1 MAGTRLVVISGPSG
15 AGKSTLIKKLLEGFD
30 DVFERRVPHT
40 TREPRS
46 REVDGKDYHFVS
58 REDMQ
63 AAIARGEFIESAEFS
78 GNMYGTSKAVVQAIL
93 DKNLICIME
102 TGTQGVKNMK
112 KTDYKTIYIDIQPP
126 SIAVLEK
133 RLRARKTETE
143 ESLQKRLEAAC
154 VDIEFSKEAGQFD
167 VVIVNDD
174 LDEAYEKLKSALLQV
189 TPLTS
194 HLHSCALIG
203 ALVNSGADV
212 EEVKVPVHP
221 KADGLV
227 RVKFSQGSVQ
237 DTRVLPLQHTLNT
250 PCLHGAGF
258 VDLIMLDKGL
268 GLLVSLEKL

>member
-40 TREPRS
+40 TRKPRS
-46 REVDGKDYHFVS
+46 GEENGKDYHFVS

-174 LDEAYEKLKSALLQV
+174 LDEAYEKLKSALLQE
-189 TPLTS
+189 
-194 HLHSCALIG
+194 IQK
-203 ALVNSGADV
+203 
-212 EEVKVPVHP
+212 VKNT
-221 KADGLV
+221 KA
-227 RVKFSQGSVQ
+227 
-237 DTRVLPLQHTLNT
+237 
-250 PCLHGAGF
+250 
-258 VDLIMLDKGL
+258 
-268 GLLVSLEKL
+268 